1 MTLQTYS
8 WQKEEVQMQTVGA
21 ALVKGVD
28 VEEVVERLD
37 SFYCYNMVVLQF
49 CLAMENRLEGQ
60 ASFLLGDELEEVAEE
75 ALSAAKKLSERIGEL
90 GGEITADPSLLV
102 ERSPL
107 PAFSMPESNSEVG
120 VILGHVYERV
130 RTISHEYG
138 DFLGRVKEQD
148 ELSHRLVLKLLAEQV
163 ARASEIEAALA

>member
-1 MTLQTYS
+1 M
-8 WQKEEVQMQTVGA
+8 ETVGA
-21 ALVKGVD
+21 DLVKGLD

-37 SFYCYNMVVLQF
+37 SFYSYNMVVVQF
-49 CLAMENRLEGQ
+49 CRAMENRLEGQ

-75 ALSAAKKLSERIGEL
+75 ALSAAKMLSNRIGEL

-120 VILGHVYERV
+120 VILEHVCERV
-130 RTISHEYG
+130 RTIGREYG
-138 DFLGRVKEQD
+138 AVLGP
-148 ELSHRLVLKLLAEQV
+148 LP
-163 ARASEIEAALA
+163 

>member
-1 MTLQTYS
+1 M
-8 WQKEEVQMQTVGA
+8 ETVGA
-21 ALVKGVD
+21 ALLRGVN

-37 SFYCYNMVVLQF
+37 GFYCYNIVVVQF
-49 CLAMENRLEGQ
+49 CRAMENRLEGQ

-75 ALSAAKKLSERIGEL
+75 ALRAAKRLSDRIGEL

-120 VILGHVYERV
+120 VIMEHVYEQV
-130 RTISHEYG
+130 RTIAREYG
-138 DFLGRVKEQD
+138 DFLGLVKERD
-148 ELSHRLVLKLLAEQV
+148 ELSHRLVLRLLAEQV